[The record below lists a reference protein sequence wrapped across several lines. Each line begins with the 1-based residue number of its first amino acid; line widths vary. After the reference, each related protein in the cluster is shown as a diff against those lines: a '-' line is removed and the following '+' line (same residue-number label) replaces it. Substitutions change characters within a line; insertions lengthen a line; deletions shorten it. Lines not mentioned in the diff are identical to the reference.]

1 MRAMIMLTVMT
12 GQCHDNHVDAVHIGD
27 EMTFQWQRTL
37 ASCRAG
43 LLGARVRP
51 RRSKSTWIII
61 IVKMF
66 AIAFGGEQR
75 WRWCVWDNVDRPA
88 NTANAIRLQLLLQGQ
103 YLVIMDLLLILT
115 IFVTTDVYAL
125 LQSPSKKLQPKC
137 SRTNGLVDGWMGGSQ
152 RLFEQ
157 C

>member
-1 MRAMIMLTVMT
+1 MRAMIMLSVMT
-12 GQCHDNHVDAVHIGD
+12 GQCHDNHVDDVHVGV

-75 WRWCVWDNVDRPA
+75 
-88 NTANAIRLQLLLQGQ
+88 
-103 YLVIMDLLLILT
+103 
-115 IFVTTDVYAL
+115 
-125 LQSPSKKLQPKC
+125 
-137 SRTNGLVDGWMGGSQ
+137 
-152 RLFEQ
+152 
-157 C
+157 

>member
-43 LLGARVRP
+43 LPGARVKP
-51 RRSKSTWIII
+51 GRSKSTWMDHH

-75 WRWCVWDNVDRPA
+75 
-88 NTANAIRLQLLLQGQ
+88 
-103 YLVIMDLLLILT
+103 
-115 IFVTTDVYAL
+115 
-125 LQSPSKKLQPKC
+125 
-137 SRTNGLVDGWMGGSQ
+137 
-152 RLFEQ
+152 
-157 C
+157 